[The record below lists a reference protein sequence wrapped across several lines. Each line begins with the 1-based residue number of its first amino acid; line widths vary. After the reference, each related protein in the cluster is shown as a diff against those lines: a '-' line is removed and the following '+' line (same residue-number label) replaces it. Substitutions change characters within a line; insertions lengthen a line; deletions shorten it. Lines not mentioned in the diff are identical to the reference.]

1 MRLWGRL
8 RHREPA
14 RRTING
20 DVALPGPPTRAPAG
34 VLLLPA
40 DRPRPEL
47 AAAIVNELRRRKVRV
62 LPPTEWEAHD
72 ASFVA
77 STLVIGELVTS
88 SHPEGCVQVRVR
100 RRTRSAFAALYALA
114 AVVGVL
120 LTPVAGA
127 AVVAVAALEVGRGSW
142 RCGPRVRRIVRKA
155 SSR

>member
-62 LPPTEWEAHD
+62 LPPTEWEAYD
-72 ASFVA
+72 AAFVA
-77 STLVIGELVTS
+77 STTVVGELVTS
-88 SHPEGCVQVRVR
+88 SHPEGCVQLRVR
-100 RRTRSAFAALYALA
+100 QHMRAFPLVLYVIA
-114 AVVGVL
+114 AVVAGLIV
-120 LTPVAGA
+120 PWAGA
-127 AVVAVAALEVGRGSW
+127 AVAGVGAAEVGRGLW

-155 SSR
+155 STR